1 MPQLHIS
8 SVFGMLHLISARDAE
23 GRKASTMT
31 ILTTASPNATAKL
44 AVATAITAG
53 LCATVLTAPPVHAA
67 ENRSSPEAALV
78 SQEFGLYA
86 ADLERGLALIDEIPE
101 SVLVAG
107 DAATQQWL
115 RAHHP
120 ELLTAS
126 RADIVGCAGAI
137 AWLIASTAIPA
148 AKILK
153 IKRLIDSLGGVS
165 KAVQVFWG
173 ASFTWEK
180 IHALG
185 GAAAALGA
193 ELLGIATVKQ
203 KCFS

>member
-1 MPQLHIS
+1 MT
-8 SVFGMLHLISARDAE
+8 VF
-23 GRKASTMT
+23 
-31 ILTTASPNATAKL
+31 TTARPSATAEF
-44 AVATAITAG
+44 AAATAITAG
-53 LCATVLTAPPVHAA
+53 LCATVLTAPPAHAV
-67 ENRSSPEAALV
+67 ESQPSPEAALI
-78 SQEFGLYA
+78 SRGLGLQS

-101 SVLVAG
+101 AVLVVG
-107 DAATQQWL
+107 DTAMQEWL
-115 RAHHP
+115 RADHP

-165 KAVQVFWG
+165 KAVRLFWG
-173 ASFTWEK
+173 ASFKWEE
-180 IHALG
+180 IQALG

-193 ELLGIATVKQ
+193 ELLGIAAVKQ

>member
-1 MPQLHIS
+1 MPQLHMS
-8 SVFGMLHLISARDAE
+8 PTFDMLHLTSVKDAE

-31 ILTTASPNATAKL
+31 IFTTASPNATAKL

-53 LCATVLTAPPVHAA
+53 LFAMALTAAPVHAA
-67 ENRSSPEAALV
+67 ENQSSPEAALV
-78 SQEFGLYA
+78 SRDLGLHA
-86 ADLERGLALIDEIPE
+86 ADLERGLALVDEIPE
-101 SVLVAG
+101 TVLVAG
-107 DAATQQWL
+107 DTATQQWL
-115 RAHHP
+115 RANHP

-126 RADIVGCAGAI
+126 RADLVGCAGAI

-165 KAVQVFWG
+165 KAVRLFWG
-173 ASFTWEK
+173 ASFNWEQ

-185 GAAAALGA
+185 SAAAALGA
-193 ELLGIATVKQ
+193 ELLGITAVKQ
-203 KCFS
+203 KRFS